1 VRYLSTSLRAPRWL
15 LLFGATSVNWGG
27 GSTQVNAMRPADDP
41 VTVLSMARD
50 PGVPGSADAA
60 QAEVARWRSVR
71 FVLPNAAGVPELSVV
86 SVDDR

>member
-15 LLFGATSVNWGG
+15 LLFGATSVVWGG
-27 GSTQVNAMRPADDP
+27 GSTRVNAMRPADDRVRFCP
-41 VTVLSMARD
+41 WRGFRLCL
-50 PGVPGSADAA
+50 GGADAA

-71 FVLPNAAGVPELSVV
+71 FVLPHAAGVPELSVV